1 VRATLVESEAS
12 PRGLERMRS
21 VSDMKVFLFGCGF
34 GRMAAYFDF
43 AGYKFDTGIKQEP
56 MLN

>member
-1 VRATLVESEAS
+1 
-12 PRGLERMRS
+12 
-21 VSDMKVFLFGCGF
+21 MKVFLFGCGF

-56 MLN
+56 TLN